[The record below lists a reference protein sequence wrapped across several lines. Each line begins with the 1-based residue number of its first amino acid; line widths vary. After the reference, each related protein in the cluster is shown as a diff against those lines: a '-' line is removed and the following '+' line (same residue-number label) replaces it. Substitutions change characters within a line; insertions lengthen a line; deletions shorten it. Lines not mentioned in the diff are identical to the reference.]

1 MSGVTAASAAAYAA
15 AAAVVVGAGVSAY
28 STIENGKQQKKMA
41 EDQAQIAVNDAEYKK
56 DAARAQAEKIRKM
69 GELQKSEAR
78 ASLAASGVKIGE
90 GTPLEITKNITTL
103 AEEDALSALLGG
115 KRAADSANTEAQML
129 MRAGKNAQTN
139 SRYAAGATVLSA
151 AGTVAGGWSKPKA
164 TTTTTP

>member
-1 MSGVTAASAAAYAA
+1 MSY
-15 AAAVVVGAGVSAY
+15 AAVVAAVAAVAGAGISAY
-28 STIENGKQQKKMA
+28 SSIESGKQQKKMA

-139 SRYAAGATVLSA
+139 SQYRAGATVLSA
-151 AGTVAGGWSKPKA
+151 AGTVASGWSKPKA
-164 TTTTTP
+164 TTTTTA